1 MIGRDISIQDASDE
15 DVLTFTAVTGWV
27 KHGGG
32 EDAGIEYQLLVGLET
47 VGSSNGNS
55 ISLVFGDD
63 NTKTNLEYN
72 EFKIFQAPGALTAV
86 TYNMENVD
94 GTNLVDLTGYKA
106 DQFKTNTPYIFRWSS
121 SDGNFAVG
129 DYYEVPFANNQI
141 AKGFWKIN
149 QANTKLEKG

>member
-1 MIGRDISIQDASDE
+1 MIGTNIAIQDASDK

-32 EDAGIEYQLLVGLET
+32 DDAGMEYQLLVGFET
-47 VGSSNGNS
+47 VGSSSGNS
-55 ISLVFGDD
+55 VSLVFADD

-72 EFKIFQAPGALTAV
+72 EFKIFQAPNALTAV
-86 TYNMENVD
+86 TYSMENVD
-94 GTNLVDLTGYKA
+94 GTNLVDLKGYKA
-106 DQFKTNTPYIFRWSS
+106 DIFKNTPYIFRWSS
-121 SDGNFAVG
+121 SDKNYNVG
-129 DYYEVPFANNQI
+129 DYFEVPFANNQV